1 MADLPSRTVTFLSTD
16 VVGSTR
22 LCEEYPNAMR
32 GALARH
38 DAIVR
43 NAITAYG
50 DHLVKRTGNGVHPAF
65 ATANDALGATIDR
78 QLFDDI

>member
-1 MADLPSRTVTFLSTD
+1 
-16 VVGSTR
+16 
-22 LCEEYPNAMR
+22 MR

-43 NAITAYG
+43 NAITAHG